1 MNHNLALHKFIWLLV
16 TFFPLLP
23 NSLGA
28 QNAQKIM
35 HLSIISI
42 LIFVFLCRKVK
53 LPSQFF
59 FFTIIVTSLL
69 FVYYSSLTLLNTY
82 FITAADYSDLIRQ
95 FVYLGYILFAFALP
109 LENSDF
115 KTLLSFLKKILI
127 FQIVFSVLVYIPPLW
142 PLVDIFK
149 GRPSDDMALHFYR
162 WSGTYGYP
170 SDFSFF
176 ISFFIFYYFS
186 FYARR
191 IVMKKSDILLV
202 LLLFFTLFMSFSR
215 GGIFST
221 FGVLG
226 ILFWFTGAKKRKTS
240 YILIACTS
248 LLLISTVLLF
258 SEKFQQVNY
267 ILQVFGSDS
276 QSVDGS
282 TGHRLYELDLA
293 AEYAGGQVPFSQGAN
308 REELAGRISIIESF
322 YGYHLIKFGFLGL
335 FFALSIKLTLLILCV
350 FVYKRYLNNIHI
362 SSFSFALIGLIIS
375 EVLFFGFSSAITD
388 RFKTL
393 PTFYLMIGYMISI
406 YFRKQPTNEEA

>member
-1 MNHNLALHKFIWLLV
+1 MLNNLVFHKFIWLVV

-35 HLSIISI
+35 HLCIISI
-42 LIFVFLCRKVK
+42 LLFIFACRKVK

-59 FFTIIVTSLL
+59 FFVILATSLL
-69 FVYYSSLTLLNTY
+69 FVYYSSLTLLRTNLIIASD
-82 FITAADYSDLIRQ
+82 FPDLIRQ
-95 FVYLGYILFAFALP
+95 FVYLGYVLFAFAIP
-109 LENSDF
+109 LRNSEF
-115 KTLLSFLKKILI
+115 QELLSFLKKLLI
-127 FQIVFSVLVYIPPLW
+127 FQIVFSTFVYIPALW

-191 IVMKKSDILLV
+191 IMMKKSDIFMVLV
-202 LLLFFTLFMSFSR
+202 LFFALFMSFSR

-226 ILFWFTGAKKRKTS
+226 VLFWFTGAKKRKTS
-240 YILIACTS
+240 YVLIAS
-248 LLLISTVLLF
+248 AGLVLISAVLFF
-258 SEKFQQVNY
+258 SDKFQQVNY
-267 ILQVFGSDS
+267 IIQVFGSDS

-282 TGHRLYELDLA
+282 TGHRLYELGLA
-293 AEYAGGQVPFSQGAN
+293 AEYAGEQVPFSEGAN

-322 YGYHLIKFGFLGL
+322 YGYHLIKFGVLGL
-335 FFALSIKLTLLILCV
+335 FFALSIKLTLLTLCV

-362 SSFSFALIGLIIS
+362 SSFVFALIGLILS

-393 PTFYLMIGYMISI
+393 PTFYLMIGYMGSL
-406 YFRKQPTNEEA
+406 YFRRTTANEER